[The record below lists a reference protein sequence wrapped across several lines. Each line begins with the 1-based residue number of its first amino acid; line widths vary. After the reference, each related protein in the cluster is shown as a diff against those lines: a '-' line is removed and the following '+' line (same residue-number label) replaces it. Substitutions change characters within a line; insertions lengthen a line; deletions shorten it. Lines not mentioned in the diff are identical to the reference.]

1 MRIYIYLAVFFLSAI
16 RALAQSSPEKKY
28 YDWAKP
34 ETIERV
40 KVNDTTD
47 RPADVLMDERAIE
60 YKYGAQELEYYSFR
74 HMVVQINTDRGLERF
89 NKLYIGVD
97 DVIDIILIKARSISP
112 KGVVKEINE
121 GQMKDQTDEEDG
133 RKSKIF
139 AFEGLEVGS
148 IIEYIVYTKNYYEV
162 FGRMIFQNDLPVHKA
177 RFELYSPD
185 NLQFK
190 LKGYNNFPVI
200 KDTTIGDKNHY
211 TTDYF
216 TVDPL
221 FEEKYS
227 NFRANVCRVEYKLA
241 YNTSNKGKVPIYTY
255 AEVAKN
261 VYNRIYSPS
270 ERPAKSLEKIISNLK
285 LKEASPEKRARLVEN
300 YFKSTI
306 SVKTNQRLSEE
317 VEDILKNKLASE
329 SGITKVMAQAL
340 ELAGVKTELVITTNR
355 YQVRFDSDFE
365 TYNFLGDYLIYLP
378 VLNKFIAPSKF
389 SYRLDIT
396 PYDYIGNNGLFVK
409 AVEAGG
415 VKMGLGSIKKIG
427 IPTVD
432 DTKETIKVE
441 VLLNLND
448 DKMSVSYHKE
458 MGGYL
463 STFYKPAY
471 FILDKENRDKIIDE
485 LLKGVSKDA
494 KISEVA
500 VTHTD
505 MNNVDDKEP
514 FTIDAKME
522 ISELLERAGTRYLFK
537 LGEIIGQQSEMYQNK
552 KRQTDIEVEYPHQ
565 YLRIIRFKIPDGYDV
580 QGLEK
585 IKMNF
590 VLTEDGAQTA
600 GFISDYTLDADGW
613 TTVTVKEFY
622 GKIIYHVSK
631 YEEYRKVI
639 NAAADFNKVV
649 IVFVKK

>member
-1 MRIYIYLAVFFLSAI
+1 MNKYVFLAACFLSAI
-16 RALAQSSPEKKY
+16 GVWAQSSPEKKY

-60 YKYGAQELEYYSFR
+60 YKYGTQDLEYYSFR

-97 DVIDIILIKARSISP
+97 DVIDILLIKARSISP

-133 RKSKIF
+133 SKSKIF
-139 AFEGLEVGS
+139 AFEGLEIGS

-190 LKGYNNFPVI
+190 LKGYNSFPSV

-216 TVDPL
+216 AVAPL

-241 YNTSNKGKVPIYTY
+241 YNTSTKGKVPIYTY

-261 VYNRIYSPS
+261 VYNRIYSPADK
-270 ERPAKSLEKIISNLK
+270 PAKGLEKIISNLK
-285 LKEASPEKRARLVEN
+285 LKDAPLEKKARLIEN
-300 YFKSTI
+300 YFKSNI
-306 SVKTNQRLSEE
+306 SVKTNQRVSEE
-317 VEDILKNKLASE
+317 IDDILKNKLASE
-329 SGITKVMAQAL
+329 SGITKVMAQTL
-340 ELAGVKTELVITTNR
+340 ELAGVKTELVITTDR
-355 YQVRFDSDFE
+355 YRVRFDSDFE

-378 VLNKFIAPSKF
+378 GLNKFIAPGEF

-396 PYDYIGNNGLFVK
+396 PYDYIGNNGLFIK
-409 AVEAGG
+409 AIEAGG
-415 VKMGLGSIKKIG
+415 VKMGLGTVKKIG
-427 IPTVD
+427 VPSVD
-432 DTKETIKVE
+432 DTKETIKVDVTFNLDE
-441 VLLNLND
+441 DKLNLT
-448 DKMSVSYHKE
+448 YHKE
-458 MGGYL
+458 MNGYL
-463 STFYKPAY
+463 SVFYKPAY
-471 FILDKENRDKIIDE
+471 FALDKENRDKIITDM
-485 LLKGVSKDA
+485 LKGVSKDA
-494 KISEVA
+494 RLSDIN
-500 VTHTD
+500 VTHSD

-514 FTIDAKME
+514 FTVDAKME

-537 LGEIIGQQSEMYQNK
+537 LGDIIGQQSEMYQNK

-565 YLRIIRFKIPDGYDV
+565 YLRIIRFKVPDGYDA

-590 VLTEDGAQTA
+590 VLTEDGEQTA
-600 GFISDYTLDADGW
+600 GFISDYTVDADGW
-613 TTVTVKEFY
+613 VTVTIKEFY
-622 GKIIYHVSK
+622 SKIIYNVSK

-649 IVFVKK
+649 VVFVKK